1 MSFTLRGS
9 SSALLF
15 PPPCKP
21 SRTHPP
27 RSAADRAA
35 LLYLRPCKPSRTH
48 PSQFRAIRGLRS
60 RILRSCPSHLIHA
73 RAPATPERLPSL
85 PSGCLEV
92 SRPRPSLPSP
102 SATRFASRAKSIGRA
117 VRMGAALVQSCA
129 AHPEATER
137 KTLRFAIK
145 HNCLNCVAQGERSR
159 RASPSSFLPPFA
171 STMTVMSR

>member
-21 SRTHPP
+21 SHTHPP

-35 LLYLRPCKPSRTH
+35 LLYLRPCKPSH
-48 PSQFRAIRGLRS
+48 F
-60 RILRSCPSHLIHA
+60 IHA

-102 SATRFASRAKSIGRA
+102 SATRSASRAKSIGRA
-117 VRMGAALVQSCA
+117 IRVGAALVQSCA

-145 HNCLNCVAQGERSR
+145 HNCLNCVAQGGRSR